1 MVNFK
6 YQALSPDGVKVS
18 GVVSALD
25 EYAAIDK
32 IKVKYP
38 VVTKIEE
45 VKENALDGILNF
57 EVGPKYDPKA
67 LAVMC
72 SQFSIILNSGVPIDT
87 CLNMIAAQTKDKKL
101 KKMLELSAEDV
112 AQGTP
117 IATAFEKNYSGLP
130 VTFIE
135 TVRAGE
141 VSGTLG
147 DSFESLHDFYEK
159 SYTLSQKVKSAMSYP
174 MFVLAVGVVVLIV
187 IMAFVMPKFTS
198 MFDDLGGE
206 IPGIT
211 KVLINITNFFQKWW
225 LLIILFLVVGF
236 IIFKVYTKSDQGR
249 IEWAKVLLKMPV
261 IGNLNTLQGATEFSS
276 TMATLLKAGLTVG
289 EALEVTSKV
298 MSNAVLADSVH
309 SMVEKI
315 ATGQELGNIMR
326 QNEYFPQVL
335 KEMTAVGEKTGEL
348 EATLETISEYYTNE
362 YNYAV
367 GQAISKLEPA
377 MLIFLALFA
386 GFIVIALYMPMFTMY
401 DMM

>member
-25 EYAAIDK
+25 EYSAIDK

-45 VKENALDGILNF
+45 VKDSPLNNILNF
-57 EVGPKYDPKA
+57 EIGAKYDPKA

-72 SQFSIILNSGVPIDT
+72 SQFSIILNSGVPIDA

-141 VSGTLG
+141 ISGTLG
-147 DSFESLHDFYEK
+147 DSFESLHDFYEN
-159 SYTLSQKVKSAMSYP
+159 SYTFTQKVKSAMSYP
-174 MFVLAVGVVVLIV
+174 LFVLGVGVVVLIV
-187 IMAFVMPKFTS
+187 IMAFVMPTFTS

-206 IPGIT
+206 LPGIT
-211 KVLINITNFFQKWW
+211 KILISITNFFQKWW
-225 LLIILFLVVGF
+225 LVMILVLVVGF
-236 IIFKVYTKSDQGR
+236 IIFKVYTKTDQGR
-249 IEWAKVLLKMPV
+249 LEWGKVMLKMPV
-261 IGNLNTLQGATEFSS
+261 LGNLNTLQGATEFSS

-298 MSNAVLADSVH
+298 MTNAVLAEDVH

-315 ATGQELGNIMR
+315 ATGQELGNVMR

-348 EATLETISEYYTNE
+348 EETLKVISEYYTNE

-367 GQAISKLEPA
+367 NQAISKLEPA

-386 GFIVIALYMPMFTMY
+386 GFIVIALYLPMFTMY

>member
-1 MVNFK
+1 MVNFR
-6 YQALSPDGVKVS
+6 YSALSPDGIKVS

-25 EYAAIDK
+25 EYSAIDK

-38 VVTKIEE
+38 VVIKIEE
-45 VKENALDGILNF
+45 VKDNALNNILNF
-57 EVGPKYDPKA
+57 EIGAKYDPKA
-67 LAVMC
+67 LSVMC

-87 CLNMIAAQTKDKKL
+87 CLNMIAAQTKDKRL

-141 VSGTLG
+141 MSGTLG
-147 DSFESLHDFYEK
+147 DSFESLKTFYEK

-206 IPGIT
+206 IPAIT

-225 LLIILFLVVGF
+225 LLIIAVLVFGF
-236 IIFKVYTKSDQGR
+236 IGFKLYTKSDEGR
-249 IEWAKVLLKMPV
+249 IEWGKALLKMPV

-289 EALEVTSKV
+289 DALEVTSKV

-315 ATGQELGNIMR
+315 ATGQELGNIMK

-348 EATLETISEYYTNE
+348 EATLETIADYYTNE

-367 GQAISKLEPA
+367 AQAIAKLEPT

-386 GFIVIALYMPMFTMY
+386 GFIVIALYLPMFTMY
-401 DMM
+401 DLM

>member
-38 VVTKIEE
+38 IVTKIEE
-45 VKENALDGILNF
+45 VKDNALNNILNF

-141 VSGTLG
+141 ISGTLG
-147 DSFESLHDFYEK
+147 DSFESLHTFYEK
-159 SYTLSQKVKSAMSYP
+159 SYILSQKVKSAMSYP
-174 MFVLAVGVVVLIV
+174 MFVLGVGVVVLIV

-225 LLIILFLVVGF
+225 LVIILVLVVGF

-249 IEWAKVLLKMPV
+249 IEWAKVMLKMPI

-298 MSNAVLADSVH
+298 MSNAVLAENVH

-315 ATGQELGNIMR
+315 ATGQELGNVMR

-367 GQAISKLEPA
+367 AQAISKLEPA

-386 GFIVIALYMPMFTMY
+386 GFIVIALYLPMFTMY
-401 DMM
+401 DLM